1 MDLTAPYVPDLE
13 TIPAGLDLPAEI
25 RRLKA
30 ERRAV
35 LLAHYYQEPEIQD
48 LADFVGDSLQLS
60 QQAAKADADVIA
72 FCGVHFMAETAKI
85 LNPAQAGGDPGHGR
99 RLQPGGPLPGGLLRA
114 MAEAV
119 SRITTW

>member
-1 MDLTAPYVPDLE
+1 MDLTAPYVPDLDS
-13 TIPAGLDLPAEI
+13 IPQGIDLPLEI

-60 QQAAKADADVIA
+60 QAAADTDASVMGA
-72 FCGVHFMAETAKI
+72 GVCV
-85 LNPAQAGGDPGHGR
+85 LSRPAARKP
-99 RLQPGGPLPGGLLRA
+99 PA
-114 MAEAV
+114 AV
-119 SRITTW
+119 ATS